1 MKDEAPTHTRVSPT
15 EKEKS
20 PNNQRTNWKLKLR
33 KEEINNILFKKKN
46 ECRILDKNPH
56 SSKIQKEK
64 KRKPDLKK

>member
-33 KEEINNILFKKKN
+33 KEEINNILFKKKMN
-46 ECRILDKNPH
+46 AESWTKTHTHPRYK
-56 SSKIQKEK
+56 KE
-64 KRKPDLKK
+64 KRKPDIKK